1 MVTFTGSDLQINNPY
16 KCGSNRI
23 PPKKSNIVTLSRKKI
38 PSNSVAFFSLLKAIK
53 NKIQL

>member
-23 PPKKSNIVTLSRKKI
+23 PPKKSNIVTLSKKKFPVI
-38 PSNSVAFFSLLKAIK
+38 VLIFFSLLKAIK

>member
-38 PSNSVAFFSLLKAIK
+38 PSNSVEFCSLLKAIN